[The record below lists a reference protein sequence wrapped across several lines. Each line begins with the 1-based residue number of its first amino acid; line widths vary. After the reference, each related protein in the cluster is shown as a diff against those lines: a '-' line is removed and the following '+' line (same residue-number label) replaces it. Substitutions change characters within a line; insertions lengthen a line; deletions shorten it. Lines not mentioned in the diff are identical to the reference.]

1 MQQSWPSYNTSDPV
15 IEQGF
20 VCLVR
25 APHFDEI
32 RVEVVDF
39 EKKDEV
45 LGYTTIRVSS
55 LIDQPGMEWSL
66 QPWILRGDRVRDR
79 AMFIRMLKHFFLFRE
94 MRRL

>member
-45 LGYTTIRVSS
+45 LGYTVIRVSS
-55 LIDQPGMEWSL
+55 LIDQPGMEWTL
-66 QPWILRGDRVRDR
+66 QPWILRGARVRDCD
-79 AMFIRMLKHFFLFRE
+79 MFLLLMNDSLLFRV

>member
-45 LGYTTIRVSS
+45 LGYTVIRVSS
-55 LIDQPGMEWSL
+55 LIDQPGMEWTL
-66 QPWILRGDRVRDR
+66 QPWILRGARVRDR
-79 AMFIRMLKHFFLFRE
+79 AMNVYAYVV
-94 MRRL
+94 

>member
-1 MQQSWPSYNTSDPV
+1 MRLSLNQSVQQSWPSYNTSDPV

-45 LGYTTIRVSS
+45 LGYTSIRVSS
-55 LIDQPGMEWSL
+55 LIDQPGMEYCL
-66 QPWILRGDRVRDR
+66 VCGRGRQTT
-79 AMFIRMLKHFFLFRE
+79 
-94 MRRL
+94 RLTI

>member
-1 MQQSWPSYNTSDPV
+1 MCNGPFQVRLSLNQSVQQSWPSYNTSDPV

-39 EKKDEV
+39 EKKDEL
-45 LGYTTIRVSS
+45 LGYTVIRVSS
-55 LIDQPGMEWSL
+55 LIDQPNMEWSL
-66 QPWILRGDRVRDR
+66 QPWILRGARVREI
-79 AMFIRMLKHFFLFRE
+79 A
-94 MRRL
+94 